1 MIGHVRVTVAA
12 EMARSARMAQSGIL
26 SIFSVLR
33 SRGILFSEQ
42 GFRVCLWNLESEIWI
57 SLLVAAECR
66 PVMTTRVPK
75 NPKGQF
81 VVNRRR
87 APDRPAHVVRLAVVA
102 WSLIVFGGTRA
113 TSAADHGPG
122 LAEGPQK
129 SDLPS
134 RLNIVFLYTDD
145 QAQWALGASGNAD
158 IKTPNLDRLAQR
170 GAIFRSAFTITPVC
184 SPSRAAL
191 MTSRYPSE
199 LGIADWI
206 DPRNEPD
213 LGLAPAA
220 ITWPELLKG
229 FGYSTMLAGKWH
241 LGTRDEF
248 HPTRQGFDDFFGFR
262 DGSNRPMDPRLEV
275 EGCLQELKGSLPDL
289 LVDAGM
295 RFVETNRGRPFLLSI
310 HFRAPHTPYAP
321 VPEQDSAPY
330 RGLDPAIPDVP
341 GLPRDRVKQIR
352 REYYAS
358 ISSVDRN
365 IGRLLAK
372 IDELGL
378 TSRTVVIF
386 TSDHGYMIGEHGLW
400 HKGNAIWLVEGKS
413 GVRPNMYDDAVRVP
427 LLICWPGVLAPGTTI
442 THVVSNLDLFPTI
455 LELAGLGVPE
465 NLTVRGRSLVPLLR
479 GQAAAWDDTLF
490 GQYDMHHSAIARMRM
505 IRTPE
510 WKLIR
515 HFEPRGQDELYHLA
529 ADPGEARNLASSTQP
544 EHRSQREALS
554 RRLGEWMTRLGDRPS
569 DVVRP

>member
-1 MIGHVRVTVAA
+1 MTT
-12 EMARSARMAQSGIL
+12 SARENSPGQS
-26 SIFSVLR
+26 
-33 SRGILFSEQ
+33 
-42 GFRVCLWNLESEIWI
+42 
-57 SLLVAAECR
+57 
-66 PVMTTRVPK
+66 
-75 NPKGQF
+75 
-81 VVNRRR
+81 VVNRRG
-87 APDRPAHVVRLAVVA
+87 APARSAHVAPLTVA
-102 WSLIVFGGTRA
+102 AWLLILIAGPRA
-113 TSAADHGPG
+113 TSAGDRFAG
-122 LAEGPQK
+122 LADGQQK
-129 SDLPS
+129 ADLPS
-134 RLNIVFLYTDD
+134 RPNIVFLYTDD
-145 QAQWALGASGNAD
+145 QAQWAMGAYGNAD
-158 IKTPNLDRLAQR
+158 IKTPNLDRLARR
-170 GAIFRSAFTITPVC
+170 GAIFKSAFTITPVC

-191 MTSRYPSE
+191 LTSRYPSE

-206 DPRNEPD
+206 DPRKEPN

-248 HPTRQGFDDFFGFR
+248 HPARQGFDVFLGFR
-262 DGSNRPMDPRLEV
+262 DGSNQPIGPRLEV
-275 EGCLQELKGSLPDL
+275 EVRLQELRGSLPDL

-295 RFVETNRGRPFLLSI
+295 RFVESNRGRPFLLSI

-341 GLPRDRVKQIR
+341 GLPRERVKQIR

-358 ISSVDRN
+358 ITSVDRN
-365 IGRLLAK
+365 VGRLLAK

-400 HKGNAIWLVEGKS
+400 HKGNAVWLVEGKT
-413 GVRPNMYDDAVRVP
+413 GVRPNMFDDAARVP
-427 LLICWPGVLAPGTTI
+427 LLICWPGVISPGTTI
-442 THVVSNLDLFPTI
+442 TRVVSNLDLFPTI

-465 NLTVRGRSLVPLLR
+465 NLAIRGRSLVPLLR
-479 GQAAAWDDTLF
+479 GEAATWDDTLF

-515 HFEPRGQDELYHLA
+515 HFEPGGQDELYHLA
-529 ADPGEARNLASSTQP
+529 GDSGETCNLVDSAQP
-544 EHRSQREALS
+544 DHRSQRDALS
-554 RRLGEWMTRLGDRPS
+554 RRLEEWMNVLHDLLSCLPQSRPGIKI
-569 DVVRP
+569 R